1 MTSLVPFGILIC
13 AFLLTCL
20 LRGMTDITVLA
31 GHIYRFLLTCL
42 LRGMTN
48 VAENTKAETQVSTHM
63 PLARHDKAEGF
74 IVVPYPGLYFNA
86 SGEAGIGSEVYLEGR
101 VMFLLTCLLRG
112 MTE

>member
-74 IVVPYPGLYFNA
+74 IVVPYPGFYSHA
-86 SGEAGIGSEVYLEGR
+86 SCEA
-101 VMFLLTCLLRG
+101 
-112 MTE
+112 